1 MIKVIAISG
10 SGRSGSTLLSLMLAQ
25 DPAAFN
31 LGQLRH
37 LWRAFEQGEPCS
49 CGARLSQCSIY
60 GKILP
65 EVHAQPGVAA
75 PGEMHSLGK
84 RFMAD
89 AARQTDWADPA
100 FRQRMAE
107 RHAGFL
113 AGVAGTLEGIAEHTG
128 AAWFV
133 DSSKAPEV
141 ALAFDLLPDTE
152 LWLLNLVRDPRAV
165 AVSWL
170 NRKQSTM
177 TALRMARD
185 WRARQ
190 QRLERWKPALGQ
202 RYFGLRYENFATEP
216 SAAIDAVAAWCGL
229 PVPGGL
235 FVAPDRVALCWEH
248 QHLYPPANES
258 VLAARATDVSI
269 SVREN
274 WRDRKYRWIHAATR
288 LLVGRKMRRYYES

>member
-1 MIKVIAISG
+1 M
-10 SGRSGSTLLSLMLAQ
+10 LSQ
-25 DPAAFN
+25 DAAAFN

-37 LWRAFEQGEPCS
+37 LWRAFAQGEPCS
-49 CGARLSQCSIY
+49 CGAQLGQCGIY
-60 GKILP
+60 GKVLP
-65 EVHAQPGVAA
+65 KVHAQPGVPA
-75 PGEMHSLGK
+75 PGEMHILGK

-89 AARQTDWADPA
+89 AARQADWADPA

-113 AGVAGTLEGIAEHTG
+113 AGVAGVLDGIAERTG
-128 AAWFV
+128 ATWFV

-141 ALAFDLLPDTE
+141 ALAFDLLPGAE

-185 WRARQ
+185 WGARQ
-190 QRLERWKPALGQ
+190 HRLERWRTALGK
-202 RYFGLRYENFATEP
+202 RFLTLRYEDFAAEP
-216 SAAIDAVAAWCGL
+216 SAAIDAVAGWCGL
-229 PVPGGL
+229 PLAGGL
-235 FVAPDRVALCWEH
+235 FVTPDRVALGWEQ

-269 SVREN
+269 SAREN

-288 LLVGRKMRRYYES
+288 LLAGRQMRRYYGVEND